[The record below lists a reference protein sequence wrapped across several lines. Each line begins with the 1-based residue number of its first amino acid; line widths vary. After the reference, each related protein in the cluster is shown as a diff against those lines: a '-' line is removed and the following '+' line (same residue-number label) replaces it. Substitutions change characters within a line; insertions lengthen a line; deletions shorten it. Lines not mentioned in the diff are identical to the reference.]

1 MVEFLKRQVKI
12 IYMRKVFFLI
22 MIFFIGATIVSC
34 HKKNYPARTVA
45 PTSVETIDSAEV
57 KKPVVKKKQ
66 EPLQKVIAVNDEAA
80 HKSVDGRLYYDV
92 MGHRYWKNYKD
103 GKYYLFNKSMFNNP
117 DFKAPK

>member
-12 IYMRKVFFLI
+12 IYMRRIFFTI
-22 MIFFIGATIVSC
+22 VIFFIGATIVSC
-34 HKKNYPARTVA
+34 HKKNYPARTVS
-45 PTSVETIDSAEV
+45 PTVEKTVDSVEV

-66 EPLQKVIAVNDEAA
+66 EPLPKVIAVNDEAA